1 RTKTGTVVTH
11 SAGPPPSLTSLR
23 DLSIPASLL
32 SYGCAMD
39 EQCSRRVPHSQCGSK
54 GLCECQKNYLPYRL
68 DKCLPPAKL
77 EEYCLNDLQ
86 CKMANR
92 FSYCK
97 YIIPR
102 VYGKCKCP
110 SGYMLTHDQECMP
123 YLENECHSNQDCSK
137 VTPNSFCGRKGNAS
151 LCTCDHGFK
160 MSRNKLRCHADKY
173 GKLCAPGS
181 VLEISHGVKR
191 GSKFR
196 ARPAYLNVQLFRK
209 HKITVTLSRSFF
221 LTGISQELHDPDV
234 LPKQNKNAN
243 DTKQKTNK
251 NATSACFFYTCSLPI
266 SPSTVNPTKVNPHNE
281 IPKLKPVSLGHSC
294 NVTGECK
301 LRDKQSACI
310 DGVCECLNP
319 TSWCSA
325 SHAGCLSDTFQCRN
339 GQCIS
344 WYFVCDGMKNCAD
357 GSDET
362 GCKKHSCPPMSFQC
376 DDGTCKSKASVCNG
390 KWECPDGSDEAR
402 CYKGIKCDRHA
413 FQCKN
418 GQCLP
423 KYVFC
428 NAVVD
433 CIDGSDE
440 EDAACV
446 KGTSCPADSFRCK
459 NNMCR
464 SSAILCS
471 GVDGCGDNS
480 DETGCEVC

>member
-1 RTKTGTVVTH
+1 
-11 SAGPPPSLTSLR
+11 
-23 DLSIPASLL
+23 
-32 SYGCAMD
+32 MD

-151 LCTCDHGFK
+151 LCICDHGFK

-173 GKLCAPGS
+173 A
-181 VLEISHGVKR
+181 
-191 GSKFR
+191 
-196 ARPAYLNVQLFRK
+196 
-209 HKITVTLSRSFF
+209 
-221 LTGISQELHDPDV
+221 
-234 LPKQNKNAN
+234 
-243 DTKQKTNK
+243 
-251 NATSACFFYTCSLPI
+251 I

-319 TSWCSA
+319 TSCA
-325 SHAGCLSDTFQCRN
+325 RCGNVHVIFCPGCLSDTFQCRN

-357 GSDET
+357 GSDES

-480 DETGCEVC
+480 DETGCEVCKCEKLEETTSNP

>member
-1 RTKTGTVVTH
+1 
-11 SAGPPPSLTSLR
+11 
-23 DLSIPASLL
+23 
-32 SYGCAMD
+32 MD

-110 SGYMLTHDQECMP
+110 SGYMLTHDQE

-151 LCTCDHGFK
+151 LCICDHGFK

-173 GKLCAPGS
+173 GSVSTALDQTWNAQAKSKTNSEFLPAPPDFQYCHEQ
-181 VLEISHGVKR
+181 VLPDITYR
-191 GSKFR
+191 KFDD
-196 ARPAYLNVQLFRK
+196 A
-209 HKITVTLSRSFF
+209 
-221 LTGISQELHDPDV
+221 LTGIAPSLERPDTLDHWFKTGGDASARLTV
-234 LPKQNKNAN
+234 LRTAV
-243 DTKQKTNK
+243 
-251 NATSACFFYTCSLPI
+251 FYAQSTDFTI

-357 GSDET
+357 GSDES

-402 CYKGIKCDRHA
+402 CYKAGSYVVCD
-413 FQCKN
+413 
-418 GQCLP
+418 
-423 KYVFC
+423 
-428 NAVVD
+428 
-433 CIDGSDE
+433 
-440 EDAACV
+440 
-446 KGTSCPADSFRCK
+446 
-459 NNMCR
+459 
-464 SSAILCS
+464 
-471 GVDGCGDNS
+471 
-480 DETGCEVC
+480 

>member
-1 RTKTGTVVTH
+1 MFFRPV
-11 SAGPPPSLTSLR
+11 A
-23 DLSIPASLL
+23 D
-32 SYGCAMD
+32 
-39 EQCSRRVPHSQCGSK
+39 
-54 GLCECQKNYLPYRL
+54 
-68 DKCLPPAKL
+68 
-77 EEYCLNDLQ
+77 
-86 CKMANR
+86 
-92 FSYCK
+92 
-97 YIIPR
+97 
-102 VYGKCKCP
+102 
-110 SGYMLTHDQECMP
+110 
-123 YLENECHSNQDCSK
+123 LENECHSNQDCAK
-137 VTPNSFCGRKGNAS
+137 VTPNSSCGRKGNAS
-151 LCTCDHGFK
+151 LCVCEKGFK
-160 MSRNKLRCHADKY
+160 MSRNKIRCDLDKY
-173 GKLCAPGS
+173 GNATLPKGDYWVDKACSRALSLAHLP
-181 VLEISHGVKR
+181 VWPTYAISQLTARLYEEKSINFSRGVAERNAIAFKNSTETS
-191 GSKFR
+191 GAF
-196 ARPAYLNVQLFRK
+196 LNAVN
-209 HKITVTLSRSFF
+209 IFF
-221 LTGISQELHDPDV
+221 LG
-234 LPKQNKNAN
+234 
-243 DTKQKTNK
+243 
-251 NATSACFFYTCSLPI
+251 FFCAVI
-266 SPSTVNPTKVNPHNE
+266 SPSTVNPTKVSPNNE
-281 IPKLKPVSLGHSC
+281 ISQPKLKPASLGHTC

-310 DGVCECLNP
+310 DGVCQCLNP
-319 TSWCSA
+319 TSRCSA
-325 SHAGCLSDTFQCRN
+325 SHAGCLNDTFQCRN

-357 GSDET
+357 GSDES
-362 GCKKHSCPPMSFQC
+362 GCKKHSCPSTSFQC

-440 EDAACV
+440 EEAACV

-480 DETGCEVC
+480 DEIGCEVCSKYELS